1 MSFQFIENG
10 KIDVTARRLIR
21 SHVMKGKNLG
31 KVRMSSMRKGD
42 GEILCSCENC
52 ASDPLIQELCKGTDS
67 SETKVISLPRVV
79 GTSYSPFTFPC
90 LLQPYMRGLIY
101 QCKNEISIFTPIN
114 VC

>member
-10 KIDVTARRLIR
+10 KIDVTARRRIR

-31 KVRMSSMRKGD
+31 KVRMSSTRKED

-52 ASDPLIQELCKGTDS
+52 TADPLIQTGTDH
-67 SETKVISLPRVV
+67 SETKVISVPGVV
-79 GTSYSPFTFPC
+79 GTGYSPFTFPC

-101 QCKNEISIFTPIN
+101 QCKNETSIFTPIN
-114 VC
+114 TC